1 MNLISFVKD
10 RPAHDVHYA
19 IDNKKIRRHIGM
31 EAICKF

>member
-19 IDNKKIRRHIGM
+19 IDNKNSKRVKM